1 MKHIEL
7 IEKRLANSRGNFARF
22 VPIFSPDMK
31 SCCFVIP
38 NEHLTIT
45 VIDALI
51 SGVFYEVHRNNKLE
65 MIAIAFPNGEFDEKL
80 TYIFLECYLE
90 HIIVDHKITV
100 KMTYNNTKKGIF
112 TQGVLSS
119 PLQNLMCVESGSR
132 DKYLKSFK
140 GETSR
145 THYRRV
151 FSPDEGSGMAL
162 SSALTTL
169 GMIFDSLNIPDEQ
182 GNPIAEVAV
191 ELVGN
196 ALEHT
201 RSDCVLDV
209 DIADNYVKRKEP
221 DGKKYYGANIC
232 VLNFSPALL
241 SSQLKEKMCY
251 NPQISSEGDGYR
263 YWRLKKAYLSQK
275 KFFNENYADEEF
287 FMLSAFQDKISGRP
301 NEYLTGGTGLPTLIK
316 SLELQ
321 AEDDNCYVLSGDR
334 KMRFIRKF
342 LEYDKERWLG
352 MNRQCDF
359 MNCIPDPSVFTH
371 SPIYFPGTAYNL
383 NFVIAR
389 ET

>member
-7 IEKRLANSRGNFARF
+7 IEKRLINAKVTIARLE
-22 VPIFSPDMK
+22 PILSPDRK
-31 SCCFVIP
+31 SCCFVVS
-38 NEHLTIT
+38 NEILTIGL
-45 VIDALI
+45 IDALI
-51 SGVFYEVHRNNKLE
+51 SGIFYEVHHNCQLE
-65 MIAIAFPNGEFDEKL
+65 MVAIAFTRGQFDEKL
-80 TYIFLECYLE
+80 TYVFLECYLE
-90 HIIVDHKITV
+90 HIIVDHGIKV
-100 KMTYNNTKKGIF
+100 KVTYDNARRGIF

-119 PLQNLMCVESGSR
+119 PLQKLMGDEKSAGE
-132 DKYLKSFK
+132 KYLKAFRA
-140 GETSR
+140 ETSR

-151 FSPDEGSGMAL
+151 FSPDEGRGSAL

-169 GMIFDSLNIPDEQ
+169 GMIFDYLNIPEEQ

-201 RSDCVLDV
+201 QSDCVLDI

-221 DGKKYYGANIC
+221 SGKKYYGANIC
-232 VLNFSPALL
+232 VLNFSSTLL
-241 SSQLKEKMCY
+241 SSQLKEKVCC
-251 NPQISSEGDGYR
+251 NPQINSKGDGYR
-263 YWRLKKAYLSQK
+263 YWRLQEAYRSQK
-275 KFFNENYADEEF
+275 RFFNGNYADEEF

-334 KMRFIRKF
+334 RMRFIRRF

-352 MNRQCDF
+352 MNSQCDF
-359 MNCIPDPSVFTH
+359 MNCVPDPMVFSH
-371 SPIYFPGTAYNL
+371 SSIYFPGTAYNL

-389 ET
+389 EK